1 MRKRTVFIFLLVFG
15 AVAMAF
21 CQEEPIYLTNP
32 SFEDMP
38 RHSKAPIG
46 WADCGFPGESE
57 PDVQPSGDFS
67 VTKPAYHGSTYLG
80 MVVRDNDT
88 WEAVSQ
94 RLSRPM
100 KKGQCYE
107 FSLHLARSE
116 LYVSASRVS
125 NEPANYVTP
134 AVVRIYGGFGNCDKK
149 YLLGETPVV
158 TSHRWLQYN
167 FKFEPV
173 ADYTHIVIQAFYNT
187 PTLFPYN
194 GNVLVDNAS
203 PIRPIPCSDNVPE
216 EPQETVPEPPIAKA
230 EPPAPPKP
238 GSRTNT
244 TPVPPVP
251 PQVTPKV
258 VTPTTPEPQ
267 LTATLVG
274 VTREELT
281 IGKTIRLDHLYFDSD
296 SSRIRKESYKL
307 LDDIYEFLSQNPDV
321 IVEVGGHTNSLP
333 PEDYCDRL
341 STERAKAVA
350 DYLVKKGIPRKRLQ
364 HKGYGKREPI
374 ASDKTPYGRSK
385 NQRVEIKILDFSG

>member
-1 MRKRTVFIFLLVFG
+1 MRKRTAFIFLFVFG
-15 AVAMAF
+15 AVGMAF
-21 CQEEPIYLTNP
+21 SQDEPIYLTNP

-67 VTKPAYHGSTYLG
+67 VTKAAYHGSTYLG

-134 AVVRIYGGFGNCDKK
+134 VVIRIYGGFGNCDKK
-149 YLLGETPVV
+149 YLLGETPVI

-194 GNVLVDNAS
+194 GNVLIDNAS
-203 PIRPIPCSDNVPE
+203 PIRPISCSDNVPE
-216 EPQETVPEPPIAKA
+216 EPQETSPEPPIAKV
-230 EPPAPPKP
+230 EPPAPKP
-238 GSRTNT
+238 APRPNPQPAPPVTPPT
-244 TPVPPVP
+244 TPKAVS
-251 PQVTPKV
+251 
-258 VTPTTPEPQ
+258 PTTPEAQP
-267 LTATLVG
+267 TATLVG

-296 SSRIRKESYKL
+296 SSRVRKESYKL
-307 LDDIYEFLSQNPDV
+307 LDDIYEFLSQNTDV

-341 STERAKAVA
+341 STERAKAVV

-364 HKGYGKREPI
+364 YKGYGKREPV
-374 ASDKTPYGRSK
+374 ASNKTPYGRSK